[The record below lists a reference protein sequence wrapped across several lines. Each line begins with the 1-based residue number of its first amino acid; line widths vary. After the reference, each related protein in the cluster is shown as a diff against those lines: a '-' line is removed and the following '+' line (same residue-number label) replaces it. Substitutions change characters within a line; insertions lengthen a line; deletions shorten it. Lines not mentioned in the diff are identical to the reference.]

1 MTLSDEAVWQDIEDW
16 LTEVIADSFYAHWH
30 AIDGARAI
38 VARIEAGDFP
48 GLVAPLPVLASE
60 CPSSHDGREHKAEAH
75 ELRAALEA
83 SGLVDQSEQIKALE
97 DRLATARDTIC
108 RSAYFVEA
116 LADNDPDEPIA
127 DNGMTVLGKLQYD
140 APALALSLRATLD
153 AIKEKNGA

>member
-1 MTLSDEAVWQDIEDW
+1 MTLSDEAVER
-16 LTEVIADSFYAHWH
+16 A
-30 AIDGARAI
+30 ARALGFALRSEVEFDVRADDI
-38 VARIEAGDFP
+38 SPAEHSRIAR
-48 GLVAPLPVLASE
+48 
-60 CPSSHDGREHKAEAH
+60 RT
-75 ELRAALEA
+75 LEA
-83 SGLVDQSEQIKALE
+83 SGLVDQSERIKELE
-97 DRLATARDTIC
+97 DRLATAREVIC

>member
-1 MTLSDEAVWQDIEDW
+1 MTLSDEAVANGVA
-16 LTEVIADSFYAHWH
+16 TAF
-30 AIDGARAI
+30 RAI
-38 VARIEAGDFP
+38 LAEWPMEANR
-48 GLVAPLPVLASE
+48 VVLFTDHE
-60 CPSSHDGREHKAEAH
+60 GREHKAEAH